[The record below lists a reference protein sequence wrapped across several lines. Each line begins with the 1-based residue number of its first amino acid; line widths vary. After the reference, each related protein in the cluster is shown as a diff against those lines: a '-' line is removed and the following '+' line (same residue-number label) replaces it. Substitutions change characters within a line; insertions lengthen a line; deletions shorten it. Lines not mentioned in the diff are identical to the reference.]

1 MENKLYIARDKNG
14 YLYLY
19 NNKPI
24 RTKEGTEFENNYDSE
39 YEDIV
44 YKDYL
49 EIDKG
54 SIEID
59 SELFPEVTWE
69 NSPQQVKLILVKDN

>member
-1 MENKLYIARDKNG
+1 MELWIARNKYG

-49 EIDKG
+49 GIDKG
-54 SIEID
+54 CIEIY
-59 SELFPEVTWE
+59 S
-69 NSPQQVKLILVKDN
+69 